1 MGNVLFSYRF
11 CVDSE
16 MTFDMDLPALK
27 SEQGG
32 YCNMI
37 KVKVPSVSAPQWNK
51 APRPKTNAKI
61 GRSRRQQPLRSAS
74 SSKIGRKGEAAGRA
88 DLVKSKSTPK
98 VGAPGVPGAPGAGE
112 VVQVQELRLGKCLSS
127 SSTSGGAGAADD
139 TLILPAEGDNVLSQ
153 ADTFAADMDGED
165 DLISDEDVPDLED
178 AFVTAVSGKQRRH
191 IIRFQ

>member
-1 MGNVLFSYRF
+1 
-11 CVDSE
+11 

-27 SEQGG
+27 NEQGG

-61 GRSRRQQPLRSAS
+61 GRSRRQQQPLKSAS

-88 DLVKSKSTPK
+88 DLAKSKSTPK
-98 VGAPGVPGAPGAGE
+98 VGAPMGAPGVGE
-112 VVQVQELRLGKCLSS
+112 VVQVQELRLVKCLSS
-127 SSTSGGAGAADD
+127 SSSGGAGAADD

-153 ADTFAADMDGED
+153 ADTFAADLDGED

-178 AFVTAVSGKQRRH
+178 AFVTAVSGKH
-191 IIRFQ
+191 M

>member
-1 MGNVLFSYRF
+1 MKNENGLLHIRF

-27 SEQGG
+27 NKQGG

-61 GRSRRQQPLRSAS
+61 GRRRQPLKSAS
-74 SSKIGRKGEAAGRA
+74 SSKIGRKGEARA

-98 VGAPGVPGAPGAGE
+98 VGAEDSAPGAGE
-112 VVQVQELRLGKCLSS
+112 VVQVQELRLVKCLSS
-127 SSTSGGAGAADD
+127 SSGACAADD

-178 AFVTAVSGKQRRH
+178 AFVTAVSGKH
-191 IIRFQ
+191 M

>member
-1 MGNVLFSYRF
+1 MVFLHIRRF

-27 SEQGG
+27 NEQGG

-61 GRSRRQQPLRSAS
+61 GRRRQPLRSAS
-74 SSKIGRKGEAAGRA
+74 SSKIGRKGEAARA

-98 VGAPGVPGAPGAGE
+98 VGAEDSAPGAGE
-112 VVQVQELRLGKCLSS
+112 VVQVQELRLVKCLSS
-127 SSTSGGAGAADD
+127 SSSGGACAADD

-153 ADTFAADMDGED
+153 ADTFAADMDVED

-178 AFVTAVSGKQRRH
+178 AFVTAVSGKHMCNTSSGSSDRY
-191 IIRFQ
+191 

>member
-1 MGNVLFSYRF
+1 
-11 CVDSE
+11 

-27 SEQGG
+27 NEQGG

-61 GRSRRQQPLRSAS
+61 GRSRRQQQPLRSAS
-74 SSKIGRKGEAAGRA
+74 SSKIGRKGEAAGRS
-88 DLVKSKSTPK
+88 DLAKSKSTPK
-98 VGAPGVPGAPGAGE
+98 VSTPGAPGAGE
-112 VVQVQELRLGKCLSS
+112 VVQVQELRLVKCLSS
-127 SSTSGGAGAADD
+127 SSGGAGAADD

-153 ADTFAADMDGED
+153 ADTFAADLDGED

-178 AFVTAVSGKQRRH
+178 AFVTAVSGKHMQN
-191 IIRFQ
+191 IKF

>member
-1 MGNVLFSYRF
+1 
-11 CVDSE
+11 

-27 SEQGG
+27 NEQGG

-61 GRSRRQQPLRSAS
+61 GRSRRQQQPLKSAS
-74 SSKIGRKGEAAGRA
+74 SSKIGKKGEAAGPGRA
-88 DLVKSKSTPK
+88 DLAKSKSTPK
-98 VGAPGVPGAPGAGE
+98 VGAPGVPGTPGAPGAGE
-112 VVQVQELRLGKCLSS
+112 VVQVQELRLVKCLSS
-127 SSTSGGAGAADD
+127 SSSGGAGAADD

-178 AFVTAVSGKQRRH
+178 AFVTAVSGKH
-191 IIRFQ
+191 M

>member
-1 MGNVLFSYRF
+1 
-11 CVDSE
+11 

-27 SEQGG
+27 NEQGG

-61 GRSRRQQPLRSAS
+61 GRSRRQQQPLKSAS
-74 SSKIGRKGEAAGRA
+74 SSKIGKKGEAAGPGRA
-88 DLVKSKSTPK
+88 DLAKSKSTPK
-98 VGAPGVPGAPGAGE
+98 VNAPGAGE
-112 VVQVQELRLGKCLSS
+112 VVQVQELRLVKCLSS
-127 SSTSGGAGAADD
+127 SSSGGGAGAADD

-178 AFVTAVSGKQRRH
+178 AFVTAVSGKH
-191 IIRFQ
+191 M

>member
-1 MGNVLFSYRF
+1 
-11 CVDSE
+11 

-27 SEQGG
+27 NEQGG

-61 GRSRRQQPLRSAS
+61 GRSRRQQQPLRSAS

-98 VGAPGVPGAPGAGE
+98 VGAPGAPGVPAAGE
-112 VVQVQELRLGKCLSS
+112 VVQVQELRVVKCLSS
-127 SSTSGGAGAADD
+127 SGADD

-178 AFVTAVSGKQRRH
+178 AFVTAVSGKHMQN